1 MKLEIDTELLEKLS
15 TYDVLILGLIKSVCK
30 NHANACNLSLKTI
43 SKELRLDIKTVRK
56 SLKKLTECE
65 YITRNFDGNN
75 ATKTS
80 ITVLG
85 TTTNGTTESGTTK
98 FGSTQEK
105 ERTKEKEIYIT
116 NTSNSLITLNN
127 KKEKKEIYKERK
139 EKFGT
144 TESGTTTN
152 GTTFQAPSVL
162 EVEELMRACIA
173 SHCATDP
180 RYTALQAT
188 IANHA
193 SDFMDYWQ
201 GQDWKRKGVRMKS
214 VKASVNTWLAHC
226 VQNVKNYNNVQGN
239 DAVNQYLAEHAQ
251 SNNNNKVIDSDCVV
265 IDGETICLEN
275 QL

>member
-65 YITRNFDGNN
+65 YITRNFEGNN

-98 FGSTQEK
+98 LGSTQEK

-152 GTTFQAPSVL
+152 GTTFQAPSVF

-193 SDFMDYWQ
+193 SDFVDYWQ

-226 VQNVKNYNNVQGN
+226 VQNVKSYNNVQGN
-239 DAVNQYLAEHAQ
+239 DAVNQYLAEHTQ

>member
-1 MKLEIDTELLEKLS
+1 MRVEIDTELLEKLS

-65 YITRNFDGNN
+65 YITRNFEGNN

-98 FGSTQEK
+98 LGSTQEK

-144 TESGTTTN
+144 TESGTT
-152 GTTFQAPSVL
+152 FQAPSVF
-162 EVEELMRACIA
+162 EVEDLMRACIA

-193 SDFMDYWQ
+193 SDFVDYWQ

-226 VQNVKNYNNVQGN
+226 VQNVKSYNNVQGN
-239 DAVNQYLAEHAQ
+239 DAVNQYLAEHGQ

>member
-65 YITRNFDGNN
+65 YITRNFNGNN

-85 TTTNGTTESGTTK
+85 TTTNGTTESGTT
-98 FGSTQEK
+98 
-105 ERTKEKEIYIT
+105 
-116 NTSNSLITLNN
+116 
-127 KKEKKEIYKERK
+127 
-139 EKFGT
+139 
-144 TESGTTTN
+144 TN
-152 GTTFQAPSVL
+152 GTTFQAPSVF

-180 RYTALQAT
+180 RYTALKTT

-193 SDFMDYWQ
+193 SDFVDYWQ

>member
-1 MKLEIDTELLEKLS
+1 MRVEIDTELLEKLS

-65 YITRNFDGNN
+65 YITRNFEGNN

-144 TESGTTTN
+144 TESGTT
-152 GTTFQAPSVL
+152 FQAPSVF
-162 EVEELMRACIA
+162 EVEDLMRACIA

-193 SDFMDYWQ
+193 SDFVDYWQ

-226 VQNVKNYNNVQGN
+226 VQNVKSYNNVQGN
-239 DAVNQYLAEHAQ
+239 DAVNQ
-251 SNNNNKVIDSDCVV
+251 
-265 IDGETICLEN
+265 
-275 QL
+275 

>member
-1 MKLEIDTELLEKLS
+1 MRVEIDTDLLEKLS

-65 YITRNFDGNN
+65 YITRNFNGNN

-152 GTTFQAPSVL
+152 STTFQAPSVF
-162 EVEELMRACIA
+162 EVEDLMRACIA

-193 SDFMDYWQ
+193 SDFVDYWQ

-239 DAVNQYLAEHAQ
+239 DAVNQYLAEHVQ

>member
-65 YITRNFDGNN
+65 YITRNFNGNN

-98 FGSTQEK
+98 IGSTQEK

-139 EKFGT
+139 EKIGT
-144 TESGTTTN
+144 TKSGPTTN
-152 GTTFQAPSVL
+152 GTTFQAPSVF

-193 SDFMDYWQ
+193 SDFVDYWQ

-239 DAVNQYLAEHAQ
+239 DAVNQYLAEHGQ

>member
-98 FGSTQEK
+98 IGSTQEK

-116 NTSNSLITLNN
+116 NTNSLITLNN

-139 EKFGT
+139 EKIGT

-152 GTTFQAPSVL
+152 GTTFQAPSVF

-193 SDFMDYWQ
+193 SDFVDYWQ

-239 DAVNQYLAEHAQ
+239 DAVNQYLAEHGQ

>member
-98 FGSTQEK
+98 IGSTQEK

-116 NTSNSLITLNN
+116 NTNSLITLNN

-139 EKFGT
+139 EKIGT

-152 GTTFQAPSVL
+152 GTTFQAPSVF

-173 SHCATDP
+173 SHCTTDP

-193 SDFMDYWQ
+193 SDFVDYWQ

-239 DAVNQYLAEHAQ
+239 DAVNQYLAEHGQ

>member
-65 YITRNFDGNN
+65 YITRNFEGNN
-75 ATKTS
+75 AAKTS

-85 TTTNGTTESGTTK
+85 PTESGPTK

-152 GTTFQAPSVL
+152 GTTFQAPSVF

-193 SDFMDYWQ
+193 SDFVDYWQ

-226 VQNVKNYNNVQGN
+226 VQNVKSYNNVQGN